1 MKTYCLYKRISS
13 RKQLAS
19 GLSLEAQHKLALD
32 YIEANGGVIAGEF
45 TEQETASGKKRR
57 PQLQKALALCK
68 KNKAT
73 LMVANLT
80 RLSRS
85 VYFTSMLLKDN
96 VDFVCLDMPNVD
108 KPMIQMMS
116 IMAEW
121 EVDQCSKR
129 TKLALAAAR
138 ARGVKLGV
146 NGKNLGKLNEKAAT
160 AYYQGIKQD
169 VIVSLGKTR
178 KRTLQ
183 HYADT
188 LNRSGIQTRC
198 YGKWYPQT
206 VKNMFKHLNWD
217 TKAPSFT

>member
-1 MKTYCLYKRISS
+1 
-13 RKQLAS
+13 
-19 GLSLEAQHKLALD
+19 
-32 YIEANGGVIAGEF
+32 
-45 TEQETASGKKRR
+45 
-57 PQLQKALALCK
+57 
-68 KNKAT
+68 
-73 LMVANLT
+73 
-80 RLSRS
+80 
-85 VYFTSMLLKDN
+85 
-96 VDFVCLDMPNVD
+96 MPNVD

-129 TKLALAAAR
+129 TKLALAAAK
-138 ARGVKLGV
+138 ARGVELGV
-146 NGKNLGKLNEKAAT
+146 NGKKLGKMNQKAAF
-160 AYYQGIKQD
+160 AYYQEIKQE
-169 VIVSLGKTR
+169 VIFSLGKTR

-217 TKAPSFT
+217 TKTPSFN

>member
-1 MKTYCLYKRISS
+1 
-13 RKQLAS
+13 
-19 GLSLEAQHKLALD
+19 
-32 YIEANGGVIAGEF
+32 
-45 TEQETASGKKRR
+45 
-57 PQLQKALALCK
+57 
-68 KNKAT
+68 
-73 LMVANLT
+73 MVANLT

-146 NGKNLGKLNEKAAT
+146 NGKKLGKQNEKAAA
-160 AYYQGIKQD
+160 AYYQPPFSPMYSAQIR
-169 VIVSLGKTR
+169 SS
-178 KRTLQ
+178 RTFL
-183 HYADT
+183 
-188 LNRSGIQTRC
+188 
-198 YGKWYPQT
+198 
-206 VKNMFKHLNWD
+206 
-217 TKAPSFT
+217 